1 MDQTNID
8 VELSSRRYKTNIVS
22 LPDKYVNSIYN
33 LRPVEFNYKFD
44 HDIMNKKSVGLIAEE
59 VDEHIPEVVIRN
71 IIDNT
76 IIEGVEYEN
85 LVAPL
90 IKIAQ
95 QHQKEIQE
103 LRSYIDDHVRLKNR
117 RVSFDNIPAQI
128 FNEDDMVLRSS
139 D

>member
-1 MDQTNID
+1 
-8 VELSSRRYKTNIVS
+8 
-22 LPDKYVNSIYN
+22 
-33 LRPVEFNYKFD
+33 
-44 HDIMNKKSVGLIAEE
+44 MNKKSVGLIAEE